1 MSSKKVTV
9 VISPR
14 DRFSGLTECINT
26 LFAHTSPSLF
36 DLIVIDLGYPAKEI
50 TAAKEA
56 LANHPNA
63 RIISYGLLIP
73 MDGIRKVREEINTP
87 LTFLLDNDSRV
98 SPNWLPPLIE
108 TAEATKAAVVAPL
121 ILETD
126 GVDGSY
132 TRNHVF
138 NVEIRVVEVEGESY
152 LIEHKPFRRE
162 LPENMPKVAS
172 PTQAFELHGVMFS
185 TQALKQIELPH
196 MTIREHLDIGMQ
208 LQASGKKLY
217 AEPRSIIYFD
227 NLGTR
232 AKLNDLKYFDLRW
245 NQTIGKYSHDLFEK
259 RWGYKWYAEESV
271 YNWCERRRLYL
282 MLRWAYIPNPV
293 ANLLDRVVS
302 GVKRRLSPIWDP
314 IRNPIESSALL
325 YDTLEENKPKQLS
338 HATEL

>member
-14 DRFSGLTECINT
+14 DRFSGLTECIHT
-26 LFAHTSPSLF
+26 LYAHTCPSLF
-36 DLIVIDLGYPAKEI
+36 DLIVVDLGYPTKEI
-50 TAAKEA
+50 TTAKKA
-56 LANHPNA
+56 LANHSNA

-73 MDGIRKVREEINTP
+73 MDGIRKVREEIDTP

-98 SPNWLPPLIE
+98 SANWLPPLIE
-108 TAEATKAAVVAPL
+108 TAEATEAAVVAPL

-126 GVDGSY
+126 GVDGAD

-138 NVEIRVVEVEGESY
+138 NVEIRVVEVEGTSY

-162 LPENMPKVAS
+162 LPENMPKVTT

-185 TQALKQIELPH
+185 TKVFKEIELPH

-208 LQASGKKLY
+208 LHTRGEKLY

-232 AKLNDLKYFDLRW
+232 AELKDLKYFDFRW
-245 NQTIGKYSHDLFEK
+245 NHAIGKYSHDLFEK

-271 YNWCERRRLYL
+271 YHWCERRRLYL

-293 ANLLDRVVS
+293 ANFLDRLVS
-302 GVKRRLSPIWDP
+302 GFKRRVSPIWDP
-314 IRNPIESSALL
+314 LKNPLENSVLL
-325 YDTLEENKPKQLS
+325 YDTLKDNKPKQLS
-338 HATEL
+338 HVTEL